1 MDLNNVLGV
10 AVKGGASDIHLK
22 VGLPPMFRVN
32 GSLLPLKDAEHL
44 TADQLARSFAE
55 IAPPHLHQVL
65 RDRLD
70 CDFAYG
76 VAGVGR
82 FRVNAFMQRSSIG
95 MVLRVIP
102 FKIQTIDGLLLPPV
116 VKRIAENQRGLILV
130 TGTTGSGKSTTLAAL
145 IDHINQHRNGHIVTV
160 EDPVEFLMRG
170 KKSIINQREVGTDC
184 LSFASA
190 LRAALRQDPDVILMG
205 EMRDLETIEIGL
217 TAAETGHLVLSTL
230 HTSDASETITRLVTA
245 FPPHMRGQVRMQL
258 SGMLKAVVS
267 QRLVPRKDG
276 KGRVAAVEVMVSTA
290 RIRELILDETK
301 FRELHE
307 TIAKGHDSY
316 GMQTFDQSLMALLQ
330 QGLISYDEA
339 LLQATNRDDF
349 ALRVS
354 GIEDGGPAWQSVPGA
369 RTGGQPP
376 AGNDFDF

>member
-1 MDLNNVLGV
+1 
-10 AVKGGASDIHLK
+10 
-22 VGLPPMFRVN
+22 MFRVN
-32 GSLLPLKDAEHL
+32 GALLPLKDAERL
-44 TADQLARSFAE
+44 SVDELNRILAE
-55 IAPPHLHQVL
+55 IVPSHLQQVL
-65 RDRLD
+65 RERLD

-76 VAGVGR
+76 VSGVGR
-82 FRVNAFMQRSSIG
+82 FRVNAFMQRNTVG

-102 FKIQTIDGLLLPPV
+102 FKIQSIEALLLPPV
-116 VKRIAENQRGLILV
+116 VKKIAENHRGLVLV
-130 TGTTGSGKSTTLAAL
+130 TGTTGSGKSTTLAA
-145 IDHINQHRNGHIVTV
+145 IVDHINQHRNGHIVTV
-160 EDPVEFLMRG
+160 EDPVEFLMRD
-170 KKSIINQREVGTDC
+170 KRSIITQREIGTDC

-230 HTSDASETITRLVTA
+230 HTSDAAETITRLVTA

-258 SGMLKAVVS
+258 AGMLKAVIS

-307 TIAKGHDSY
+307 TIGKGHDTY
-316 GMQTFDQSLMALLQ
+316 GMQTFDQSLMSLLQ
-330 QGLISYDEA
+330 QGLITYEEA

-354 GIEDGGPAWQSVPGA
+354 GIEDAGPSWESGSGV

>member
-1 MDLNNVLGV
+1 MDLNNVLAV

-32 GSLLPLKDAEHL
+32 GSLLPLKDAESL
-44 TADQLARSFAE
+44 TAVAMADTFAA
-55 IAPPHLHQVL
+55 IAPPHMQETL
-65 RDRLD
+65 RTRLD
-70 CDFAYG
+70 CDFAHG
-76 VAGVGR
+76 VPGVGR
-82 FRVNAFMQRSSIG
+82 FRVNAYLQRGTIG

-102 FKIQTIDGLLLPPV
+102 FKIQTIDQLLLPPV
-116 VKRIAENQRGLILV
+116 AKKIADNHRGLILV

-160 EDPVEFLMRG
+160 EDPVEFLMRD
-170 KKSIINQREVGTDC
+170 KRSIISQREVGTDC
-184 LSFASA
+184 LTFASA
-190 LRAALRQDPDVILMG
+190 LRAALRQDPDVILLG

-230 HTSDASETITRLVTA
+230 HTADAAETITRLVTA
-245 FPPHMRGQVRMQL
+245 FPPHMRAQVRMQL
-258 SGMLKAVVS
+258 AGSLKAVIS

-276 KGRVAAVEVMVSTA
+276 KGRVAAVEVMVTTA

-307 TIAKGHDSY
+307 AIAKGQDTY
-316 GMQTFDQSLMALLQ
+316 GMQTFDQSLMSLLQ
-330 QGLISYDEA
+330 QGLITYDEA
-339 LLQATNRDDF
+339 LLQATHRDDF

-354 GIEDGGPAWQSVPGA
+354 GIEDGRPDWNAAPAP
-369 RTGGQPP
+369 RKGGTPP
-376 AGNDFDF
+376 AGTDFDF

>member
-1 MDLNNVLGV
+1 MDLNSVLAV
-10 AVKGGASDIHLK
+10 AVKGGASDIHLR

-32 GSLLPLKDAEHL
+32 GALLPLKDAERL
-44 TADQLARSFAE
+44 SVDELNRILAE
-55 IAPPHLHQVL
+55 IVPSHLQQVL
-65 RDRLD
+65 RERLD

-76 VAGVGR
+76 VSGVGR
-82 FRVNAFMQRSSIG
+82 FRVNAFMQRNTVG

-102 FKIQTIDGLLLPPV
+102 FKIQSIEALLLPPV
-116 VKRIAENQRGLILV
+116 VKKIAENHRGLVLV
-130 TGTTGSGKSTTLAAL
+130 TGTTGSGKSTTLAA
-145 IDHINQHRNGHIVTV
+145 IVDHINQHRNGHIVTV
-160 EDPVEFLMRG
+160 EDPVEFLMRD
-170 KKSIINQREVGTDC
+170 KRSIITQREIGTDC

-230 HTSDASETITRLVTA
+230 HTSDAAETITRLVTA

-258 SGMLKAVVS
+258 AGMLKAVIS

-307 TIAKGHDSY
+307 TIGKGHDTY
-316 GMQTFDQSLMALLQ
+316 GMQTFDQSLMSLLQ
-330 QGLISYDEA
+330 QGLITYEEA

-354 GIEDGGPAWQSVPGA
+354 GIEDAGPSWESGSGV

>member
-1 MDLNNVLGV
+1 MDLNSVLAV

-32 GSLLPLKDAEHL
+32 GSLLPLKDAERL
-44 TADQLARSFAE
+44 TAEELAQTFAE
-55 IAPPHLHQVL
+55 IAPVHLHQVL
-65 RDRLD
+65 RERLD

-76 VAGVGR
+76 AGGVGR

-102 FKIQTIDGLLLPPV
+102 FKIQTIDGLLLPAV
-116 VKRIAENQRGLILV
+116 VKRIAENHRGLILV
-130 TGTTGSGKSTTLAAL
+130 TGTTGSGKSTTLAAI

-160 EDPVEFLMRG
+160 EDPVEFLMRD

-230 HTSDASETITRLVTA
+230 HTSDATETITRLVTA

-258 SGMLKAVVS
+258 AGILKAVIS

-290 RIRELILDETK
+290 RIRELILDESK

-307 TIAKGHDSY
+307 TIAKGHESY

-330 QGLISYDEA
+330 QGLITYDEA

-354 GIEDGGPAWQSVPGA
+354 GIEDGGPAWEAASGA

>member
-1 MDLNNVLGV
+1 MELNNVLAV

-32 GSLLPLKDAEHL
+32 GSLLPLKDAERL
-44 TADQLARSFAE
+44 TADELATSFAQ
-55 IAPPHLHQVL
+55 IAPAHLHAVL
-65 RDRLD
+65 RERLD

-76 VAGVGR
+76 VPGVGR
-82 FRVNAFMQRSSIG
+82 FRVNAFMQRSTIG

-102 FKIQTIDGLLLPPV
+102 FKIQSIDGLLLPPV
-116 VKRIAENQRGLILV
+116 VKKIAENHRGLILV
-130 TGTTGSGKSTTLAAL
+130 TGTTGSGKSTTMAAI

-160 EDPVEFLMRG
+160 EDPVEFLMRD

-230 HTSDASETITRLVTA
+230 HTADATETITRLVTA

-258 SGMLKAVVS
+258 AGILKAVIS

-290 RIRELILDETK
+290 RIRELILDESK

-316 GMQTFDQSLMALLQ
+316 GMQTFDQSLMSLLQ
-330 QGLISYDEA
+330 QGLITYDEA

-354 GIEDGGPAWQSVPGA
+354 GIEDGGPAWEAVPGA

>member
-1 MDLNNVLGV
+1 MDLNSVLAV
-10 AVKGGASDIHLK
+10 AVKGGASDIHLR

-32 GSLLPLKDAEHL
+32 GALLPLKDAERLSVDELNRTLADIVPSHL
-44 TADQLARSFAE
+44 Q
-55 IAPPHLHQVL
+55 QVL
-65 RDRLD
+65 RERLD
-70 CDFAYG
+70 CDFGYG
-76 VAGVGR
+76 VSGVGR
-82 FRVNAFMQRSSIG
+82 FRVNAFMQRGTVG

-102 FKIQTIDGLLLPPV
+102 FKIQSIDALLLPPV
-116 VKRIAENQRGLILV
+116 VKKIADNHRGLILV
-130 TGTTGSGKSTTLAAL
+130 TGTTGSGKSTTLAA
-145 IDHINQHRNGHIVTV
+145 IVDHINQHRNGHIVTV
-160 EDPVEFLMRG
+160 EDPVEFLMRD
-170 KKSIINQREVGTDC
+170 KRSIITQREIGTDC

-230 HTSDASETITRLVTA
+230 HTSDAAETITRLVTA
-245 FPPHMRGQVRMQL
+245 FPPHMRGQVRLQL
-258 SGMLKAVVS
+258 AGMLKAVIS

-276 KGRVAAVEVMVSTA
+276 KGRVAAVAVMVSTA
-290 RIRELILDETK
+290 RIRELIHDETK

-307 TIAKGHDSY
+307 TIGKGYDTY
-316 GMQTFDQSLMALLQ
+316 GMQTFDQSLMSLLQ
-330 QGLISYDEA
+330 QGLITYEEA

-354 GIEDGGPAWQSVPGA
+354 GIEDAGPSWESGSNV

>member
-1 MDLNNVLGV
+1 
-10 AVKGGASDIHLK
+10 
-22 VGLPPMFRVN
+22 
-32 GSLLPLKDAEHL
+32 
-44 TADQLARSFAE
+44 
-55 IAPPHLHQVL
+55 
-65 RDRLD
+65 
-70 CDFAYG
+70 
-76 VAGVGR
+76 
-82 FRVNAFMQRSSIG
+82 
-95 MVLRVIP
+95 
-102 FKIQTIDGLLLPPV
+102 
-116 VKRIAENQRGLILV
+116 V
-130 TGTTGSGKSTTLAAL
+130 TGTTGSGKSTTLAA
-145 IDHINQHRNGHIVTV
+145 IVDHINQHRNGHIVTV
-160 EDPVEFLMRG
+160 EDPVEFLMRD
-170 KKSIINQREVGTDC
+170 KRSIITQREIGTDC

-205 EMRDLETIEIGL
+205 EMRDMETIEIGL

-230 HTSDASETITRLVTA
+230 HTSDAAETITRLVTA
-245 FPPHMRGQVRMQL
+245 FPPHMRGQVRLQL
-258 SGMLKAVVS
+258 AGMLKAVIS

-307 TIAKGHDSY
+307 TIGKGYDTY
-316 GMQTFDQSLMALLQ
+316 GMQTFDQSLMSLLQ
-330 QGLISYDEA
+330 QGLITYEEA

-354 GIEDGGPAWQSVPGA
+354 GIEDAGPSWESGSGV

>member
-1 MDLNNVLGV
+1 MDLNSVLAV
-10 AVKGGASDIHLK
+10 AVKGGASDIHLR

-32 GSLLPLKDAEHL
+32 GALLPLKDAERL
-44 TADQLARSFAE
+44 SVDELNRILAE
-55 IAPPHLHQVL
+55 IVPSHLQQVL
-65 RDRLD
+65 RERLD

-76 VAGVGR
+76 VSGVGR
-82 FRVNAFMQRSSIG
+82 FRVNAFMQRNTVG

-102 FKIQTIDGLLLPPV
+102 FKIQSIEALLLPPV
-116 VKRIAENQRGLILV
+116 VKKIAENHRGLVLV
-130 TGTTGSGKSTTLAAL
+130 TGTTGSGKSTTLAA
-145 IDHINQHRNGHIVTV
+145 IVDHINQHRNGHIVTV
-160 EDPVEFLMRG
+160 EDPVEFLMRD
-170 KKSIINQREVGTDC
+170 KRSIITQREIGTDC

-230 HTSDASETITRLVTA
+230 HTSDAAETITRLVTA

-258 SGMLKAVVS
+258 AGMLKAVIS

-307 TIAKGHDSY
+307 TIGKGYDTY
-316 GMQTFDQSLMALLQ
+316 GMQTFDQSLMSLLQ
-330 QGLISYDEA
+330 QGLITYEEA

-354 GIEDGGPAWQSVPGA
+354 GIEDAGPSWESGSSV

>member
-1 MDLNNVLGV
+1 
-10 AVKGGASDIHLK
+10 
-22 VGLPPMFRVN
+22 MFRVN
-32 GSLLPLKDAEHL
+32 GALLPLKDAERL
-44 TADQLARSFAE
+44 SVDELNRILAE
-55 IAPPHLHQVL
+55 IVPSHLQQVL
-65 RDRLD
+65 RERLD

-76 VAGVGR
+76 VSGVGR
-82 FRVNAFMQRSSIG
+82 FRVNAFMQRNTVG

-102 FKIQTIDGLLLPPV
+102 FKIQSIEALLLPPV
-116 VKRIAENQRGLILV
+116 VKKIAENHRGLVLV
-130 TGTTGSGKSTTLAAL
+130 TGTTGSGKSTTLAA
-145 IDHINQHRNGHIVTV
+145 IVDHINQHRNGHIVTV
-160 EDPVEFLMRG
+160 EDPVEFLMRD
-170 KKSIINQREVGTDC
+170 KRSIITQREIGTDC

-230 HTSDASETITRLVTA
+230 HTSDAAETITRLVTA

-258 SGMLKAVVS
+258 AGMLKAVIS

-290 RIRELILDETK
+290 RIRELILDE
-301 FRELHE
+301 
-307 TIAKGHDSY
+307 
-316 GMQTFDQSLMALLQ
+316 Q
-330 QGLISYDEA
+330 QGLITYEEA

-354 GIEDGGPAWQSVPGA
+354 GIEDAGPSWESGSGV

>member
-1 MDLNNVLGV
+1 MDLNSVLAV
-10 AVKGGASDIHLK
+10 AVKGGASDIHLR
-22 VGLPPMFRVN
+22 VRLPPMFRVN
-32 GSLLPLKDAEHL
+32 GALLPLKDAERLTVEGLMRTLADIMPSHL
-44 TADQLARSFAE
+44 QE
-55 IAPPHLHQVL
+55 VL
-65 RDRLD
+65 RERRD

-76 VAGVGR
+76 VSGVGR
-82 FRVNAFMQRSSIG
+82 FRVNAFMQRSTVG

-102 FKIQTIDGLLLPPV
+102 FKIQSIEALLLPPV
-116 VKRIAENQRGLILV
+116 VKRIADNHRGLVLV
-130 TGTTGSGKSTTLAAL
+130 TGTTGSGKSTTLAA
-145 IDHINQHRNGHIVTV
+145 IVDHINQHRNGHIVTV
-160 EDPVEFLMRG
+160 EDPVEFLMRD
-170 KKSIINQREVGTDC
+170 KRSIISQREVGTDC

-230 HTSDASETITRLVTA
+230 HTSDAAETITRLVTA

-258 SGMLKAVVS
+258 AGMLKAVIS

-276 KGRVAAVEVMVSTA
+276 KGRVAAVEVMVTTA

-307 TIAKGHDSY
+307 TIGKGYDSY
-316 GMQTFDQSLMALLQ
+316 GMQTFDQSLMSLLQ
-330 QGLISYDEA
+330 QGLITYEEA

-354 GIEDGGPAWQSVPGA
+354 GIEDAGPSWESGSSV